1 MRQQATRWLS
11 AQVAQTYPEAEV
23 SVEIGPVDARLRLEA
38 CSGFRFFLPGTAR
51 LWGGGSVGVKC
62 TGPAGW
68 NLYLSYQVRLRG
80 PALVTQGPLPAR
92 HLLAD
97 EDLVLA
103 QVRYDQ
109 DPGSYLQSL
118 PAGATT
124 LRPLPAGQALLIHDL
139 GLPNVVEAGAL
150 VRVRVNG
157 NGFSIAQEG
166 KALNGAKAGASVRV
180 KMPSGRI
187 IRGLATA
194 GGEVEIRP

>member
-1 MRQQATRWLS
+1 
-11 AQVAQTYPEAEV
+11 
-23 SVEIGPVDARLRLEA
+23 
-38 CSGFRFFLPGTAR
+38 

-62 TGPAGW
+62 TGPASW

-80 PALVTQGPLPAR
+80 PALVSQGPLPAR
-92 HLLAD
+92 HLLAN
-97 EDLVLA
+97 EDLVLG
-103 QVRYDQ
+103 QVRYEQ
-109 DPGSYLQSL
+109 DPGSYLQTL

-124 LRPLPAGQALLIHDL
+124 LRPLPAGQPLLIHDL

-157 NGFSIAQEG
+157 SGFSIAQEG

-187 IRGLATA
+187 VRGLATA
-194 GGEVEIRP
+194 SGEVEIRP